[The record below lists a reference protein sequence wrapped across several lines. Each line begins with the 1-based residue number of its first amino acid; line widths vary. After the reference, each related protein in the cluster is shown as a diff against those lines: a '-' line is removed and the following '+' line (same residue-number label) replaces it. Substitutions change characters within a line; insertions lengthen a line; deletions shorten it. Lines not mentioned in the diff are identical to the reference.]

1 MDKYKFRHLTLEN
14 NKMKLSKIDYKI
26 LISAIETYQNLID
39 DGYNLKYDDGSDL
52 IEINSTNF
60 YDKVQYN
67 KIDKLRV
74 ELNRRVKNKIKIEE
88 ANDRIEQRWNKLILN

>member
-1 MDKYKFRHLTLEN
+1 
-14 NKMKLSKIDYKI
+14 MKLSKIDYKI

>member
-1 MDKYKFRHLTLEN
+1 
-14 NKMKLSKIDYKI
+14 MKLSTIEYKI

-88 ANDRIEQRWNKLILN
+88 TNEKIEQRWNKLILN